1 MSEIPAGSMSLE
13 DDTPLSEV
21 VTPPEPVETP
31 APPVQA
37 AEDEPEGTIVNPGGE
52 KLVPLGALAGAREK
66 ARQANEAREALE
78 AELATL
84 RPKAALADQIK
95 GEWDAVQPMIQ
106 SVRNGTY
113 QPAKPAEKPAGPLSE
128 QEAVEYAKDL
138 DLYKA
143 DGTPD
148 VARAQ
153 RLAARQ
159 EALAAR
165 SAQALVAPL
174 HQQSAQQ
181 QSAANLATVS
191 TWKDPTGAQV
201 DQGILREVWNLMPA
215 EMTAQPNI
223 ARVMYSVALGEMML
237 RGKHKIP
244 TQPPP
249 PPLQTE
255 SLGGGNTARAEL
267 SNQERGFIEAVGMKA
282 KEYEETSARFK
293 PGERNSLE

>member
-148 VARAQ
+148 TARAQ

-159 EALAAR
+159 EALAEKQAAR
-165 SAQALVAPL
+165 YVQPLQQQNAQT
-174 HQQSAQQ
+174 
-181 QSAANLATVS
+181 QSAANLNAVAQ
-191 TWKDPTGAQV
+191 WKPPAGMAADPN
-201 DQGILREVWNLMPA
+201 ILREVWTMLPA
-215 EMTAQPNI
+215 ELTAQPNI
-223 ARVMYSVALGEMML
+223 ARVMYSVALGEQVL
-237 RGKHKIP
+237 RGGYKAP
-244 TQPPP
+244 VQAPPP
-249 PPLQTE
+249 VVETA
-255 SLGGGNTARAEL
+255 SLGGGSDARPEL
-267 SNQERGFIEAVGMKA
+267 STRERDMISATGMKA
-282 KEYEETSARFK
+282 KD
-293 PGERNSLE
+293 